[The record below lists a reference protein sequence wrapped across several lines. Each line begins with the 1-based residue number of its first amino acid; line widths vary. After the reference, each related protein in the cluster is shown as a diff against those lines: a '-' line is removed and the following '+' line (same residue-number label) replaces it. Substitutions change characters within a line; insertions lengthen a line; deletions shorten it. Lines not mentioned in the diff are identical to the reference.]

1 MAKQLSW
8 YITRSADIV
17 AWLLAIG
24 AVLIGLFASTRIL
37 GAKPG
42 APWLIDLHRMFSVLT
57 VAFTAVHIAAIV
69 ADNFVQFGL
78 ADVSI
83 SMASQWR
90 PGGVAWGI
98 VAAYLLVT
106 VEVSSR
112 IKRRLPD
119 RLRRT
124 LHLASV
130 PLVTFASVHAWQA
143 GSDTRSPLVIGPA
156 VALIVTAVGLLYWR
170 VRHGRVGAATLIAES
185 RGAESDSVRR

>member
-1 MAKQLSW
+1 M
-8 YITRSADIV
+8 
-17 AWLLAIG
+17 
-24 AVLIGLFASTRIL
+24 LIGLFASTRIL

-42 APWLIDLHRMFSVLT
+42 ARWLIDLYRMFSVLT

-83 SMASQWR
+83 SMDSQWR

-98 VAAYLLVT
+98 VAAYLLAT

-130 PLVTFASVHAWQA
+130 PLVTFASVHAWQS